1 MSTFENVTVIKAANI
16 YFDGAVTS
24 RSLQFANGESKTLG
38 IMQPGEYR
46 FTTGKPEIM
55 EILSGEVAVRLED
68 DAQWKIYGAGE
79 HFEVA
84 GDSAF
89 DIQVKSVTD
98 YCCSYVD

>member
-1 MSTFENVTVIKAANI
+1 
-16 YFDGAVTS
+16 
-24 RSLQFANGESKTLG
+24 
-38 IMQPGEYR
+38 
-46 FTTGKPEIM
+46 M

-68 DAQWKIYGAGE
+68 DAQWNIYGAGE

>member
-24 RSLQFANGESKTLG
+24 RSLQFANGENKTLG

-68 DAQWKIYGAGE
+68 DPQWNTYGAGE

>member
-24 RSLQFANGESKTLG
+24 RSLRFANGETKTLG

>member
-24 RSLQFANGESKTLG
+24 RSLRFANGETKTLG

-79 HFEVA
+79 HFEVD